1 MPVFAQIF
9 LILTLAL
16 AGAGV
21 TYEGITHHY
30 IPLFSVTAPTPIV
43 TPTPYPQ
50 PTEAATATLTP
61 TKAIYKPETQPYI
74 PTVPAVQG
82 AATEN
87 IPVPTLYIPNDTYP
101 TIFVPTPQPI
111 PTYDSQQALKQCLDN
126 VYNNYLAQQGQN
138 RAMARAAGGYGSDY
152 EEVQNQTARDYG
164 EAQNN
169 CHAQSGQ

>member
-61 TKAIYKPETQPYI
+61 TEAIHKPETQPYI

-87 IPVPTLYIPNDTYP
+87 IPVPSENPFL
-101 TIFVPTPQPI
+101 PI
-111 PTYDSQQALKQCLDN
+111 PTIPSVNYQELYNNALKNCIAAADEAYQHELDVN
-126 VYNNYLAQQGQN
+126 KTDPYPQN
-138 RAMARAAGGYGSDY
+138 EADLKAIHDSY
-152 EEVQNQTARDYG
+152 VQK
-164 EAQNN
+164 
-169 CHAQSGQ
+169 